1 MESVEKHIQKDK
13 EILQDPTTS
22 PQQRPQLSPQPDN
35 GPTRV
40 IFSDA
45 GGNAVLH
52 ETTGSMTDAELEALC
67 RRPFFHDGARWRSED
82 EVIDPLLR
90 HQGAPRNG
98 DGDGVES
105 LHETTSSKSAHS
117 ELEGVKDSDVGGTA
131 HKYVAPCYKTSVRF
145 GVLST
150 TGHSTNFVMMFRI
163 PMDPKHNQRHW
174 IKRGL
179 AMLSSLDD

>member
-1 MESVEKHIQKDK
+1 MTRHVVR
-13 EILQDPTTS
+13 PTADGTCWLLRTARDRLLVPATDS
-22 PQQRPQLSPQPDN
+22 
-35 GPTRV
+35 
-40 IFSDA
+40 
-45 GGNAVLH
+45 AVLLAT
-52 ETTGSMTDAELEALC
+52 EVTAL
-67 RRPFFHDGARWRSED
+67 
-82 EVIDPLLR
+82 
-90 HQGAPRNG
+90 NG
-98 DGDGVES
+98 
-105 LHETTSSKSAHS
+105 

>member
-1 MESVEKHIQKDK
+1 MTTVVEDK
-13 EILQDPTTS
+13 ASGYPSEGMK
-22 PQQRPQLSPQPDN
+22 
-35 GPTRV
+35 GPSLATAVEYCCNAWVLTAKARALTDLM
-40 IFSDA
+40 DA
-45 GGNAVLH
+45 QGVWGMFL
-52 ETTGSMTDAELEALC
+52 
-67 RRPFFHDGARWRSED
+67 DGALWDRKSHALQESNPK
-82 EVIDPLLR
+82 ELFVTLP
-90 HQGAPRNG
+90 
-98 DGDGVES
+98 S
-105 LHETTSSKSAHS
+105 LHLLPMHHS